1 MAGARRSPPQIFPEQ
16 ELLFAADVGEP
27 IELAVRALR
36 EPGLRPARGVDVR
49 FEVVTGPLRLG
60 PRRFR
65 SSTVR
70 TDGEGRAAVSASF
83 TERGAAIA
91 AVDRVGGD
99 QLDTIFLGGHSD
111 GTTHRLALDA
121 PAASVA
127 EGGIRVRVTAL
138 DHHGRPVADADVV
151 LEAGLGGDVR
161 ETVDL
166 VRVGP
171 GEFEG
176 ILRTTRAGS
185 WHLRAQDRL
194 THVIGDACTQLIPG
208 PPVALRVVGEPDPR
222 RDEPF
227 SEVWLRSRLED
238 RFGNA
243 IEPQRITCDVEGAE
257 VVATVRADGE
267 ARFLIQ
273 RTQGHGTAVV
283 KLGDSGKTR
292 LTASAEILFAAA
304 WIGDPGLI
312 TTGSTFR
319 TPVYLMP
326 AAGRPLTAA
335 KVSIAF
341 NRRRTR
347 FSRWRPARDGPP
359 TAAEAE
365 RDRVVI
371 AVEPSRP
378 IPVKGIPEGVQLG
391 EVEWEC
397 TGEGETCF
405 EVSAELSPASAPFK
419 LCPAQKRARAR
430 KCICINIIYRTGD
443 VQARVAGSRVMR
455 PVARILS
462 STKNVSRCCPS
473 LRLRIRYCRISAADW
488 RNRVVPATGEG
499 IVNTDDEIQRL
510 FDLNLCQRDK
520 CINFLMINI
529 DRRFADGVS
538 SRGPRVAG
546 GNRSF
551 GVINPE
557 SVGRVHN
564 LGAHEVGHALGLDHL
579 GDPGENVMSEN
590 QPLGDDLTEQQ
601 CEDLFRFLDTFAC

>member
-1 MAGARRSPPQIFPEQ
+1 MAGARGSPPQIFPDQ
-16 ELLFAADVGEP
+16 ELQFAADVGERV
-27 IELAVRALR
+27 ELAVRALR
-36 EPGLRPARGVDVR
+36 GPDLRPARGVEIR

-65 SSTVR
+65 SSTVT
-70 TDGEGRAAVSASF
+70 TDGNGRAEVSATF
-83 TERGAAIA
+83 TETGAAIV

-111 GTTHRLALDA
+111 GTTHRLAIDA
-121 PAASVA
+121 PAATVA
-127 EGGIRVRVTAL
+127 EGGGIRARVTAL
-138 DHHGRPVADADVV
+138 DHHERPVGDADVV
-151 LEAGLGGDVR
+151 LEAGLGGDVH

-166 VRVGP
+166 VRVAP

-176 ILRTTRAGS
+176 VLRTTRAGS

-194 THVIGDACTQLIPG
+194 THVIGDTCTQLIPG

-222 RDEPF
+222 LDQPF
-227 SEVWLRSRLED
+227 SEVWLRSRIED
-238 RFGNA
+238 GFGNA
-243 IEPQRITCDVEGAE
+243 IEPQRITCDVEGAK
-257 VVATVRADGE
+257 VVATVRVDGE
-267 ARFLIQ
+267 ARFLIA

-283 KLGDSGKTR
+283 KLSDSG

-304 WIGDPGLI
+304 WIGDPGFI
-312 TTGSTFR
+312 TVGSTFR

-326 AAGRPLTAA
+326 AADRPLTAA
-335 KVSIAF
+335 KVSITF

-347 FSRWRPARDGPP
+347 FSRWRPARDGPA
-359 TAAEAE
+359 TTAEAE

-378 IPVKGIPEGVQLG
+378 IPVKGIPEGVKLG
-391 EVEWEC
+391 EVEWVC
-397 TGEGETCF
+397 SGEGETCF

-473 LRLRIRYCRISAADW
+473 LRLRIRYCRISPADW
-488 RNRVVPATGEG
+488 RNLVVPATGEG

-538 SRGPRVAG
+538 SRGPRLAG

-564 LGAHEVGHALGLDHL
+564 LGAHEVGHALGLEHF
-579 GDPGENVMSEN
+579 GGPGENVMSED